1 VLNLSADVAAA
12 LDERLR
18 AEDIGWLTTVSRDGQ
33 PQSSPVWFLW
43 DDGEFLVYAQPQSPK
58 VRNIR
63 AHPQVSLHLNSNDRG
78 GAVVTF
84 EASASIA
91 ADQPPVDQADA
102 YLAKYRAE
110 IASIGTTPERMAAD
124 YSTALR
130 LTPTRVRVF

>member
-63 AHPQVSLHLNSNDRG
+63 AHPQVSLNLNSNDRG

>member
-1 VLNLSADVAAA
+1 M
-12 LDERLR
+12 
-18 AEDIGWLTTVSRDGQ
+18 
-33 PQSSPVWFLW
+33 
-43 DDGEFLVYAQPQSPK
+43 
-58 VRNIR
+58 
-63 AHPQVSLHLNSNDRG
+63 
-78 GAVVTF
+78 VTF